1 MSDTQTV
8 PKRRQNRRPAQLVP
22 KLRLLYS
29 PASGLLSCSR
39 LHSLNVGERAI
50 GRSPSSATGIAVES
64 DRAMSRRHAIL
75 VVEEGSL
82 AVSICDQDSTNGTFV
97 NRELI
102 TAPTRLADGDIIQTG
117 DSYWLLRFEPENL
130 KDEPIRS
137 IIGVSAPIKACRAQ
151 VARYAKSTCPVLIL
165 GETGTG
171 KEVVAKALH
180 SLSKRTGQLITV
192 NSAAIPETL
201 APSEFFGHA
210 PNSFT
215 GAKERNGHYIAA
227 DRGTLFLDEIGDMR
241 LDLQPVLLRAIEEG
255 QITPVGTSKS
265 VSADVRIIAATNR
278 PLSADVETGRFR
290 QDLLARLAGVEIHLP
305 LLRERREDILL
316 LFHHFL
322 AGRTVELSSELI
334 ETLLSYDW
342 PLNVRELR
350 RAAERL
356 ILDGPDS
363 IIGDYEAAIR
373 SKTDKTAKPQHVGRQ
388 LVARSRRTD
397 PTAAE
402 IIAALTE
409 CGGVVIHAAER
420 LGIPRPR
427 LYQLMDKLG
436 IDKDQFRH
444 VNRELPQ

>member
-8 PKRRQNRRPAQLVP
+8 PKRRQNRPPAQLVP

-29 PASGLLSCSR
+29 PASGLLSSSR
-39 LHSLNVGERAI
+39 LHSLNVGEIAI
-50 GRSPSSATGIAVES
+50 GRSPGSSTGIAVES
-64 DRAMSRRHAIL
+64 DRAMSRRHALL
-75 VVEEGSL
+75 VVEDGSL

-97 NRELI
+97 NRERI
-102 TAPTRLADGDIIQTG
+102 TALTRLADGDIIQTG
-117 DSYWLLRFEPENL
+117 DSFWLLRFEPQTVR
-130 KDEPIRS
+130 DEEIPS

-151 VARYAKSTCPVLIL
+151 VARYAKSTCTVLIL

-180 SLSKRTGQLITV
+180 ALSKRTGQLISV
-192 NSAAIPETL
+192 NCAAIPETL
-201 APSEFFGHA
+201 APSEFFGHV

-215 GAKERNGHYIAA
+215 GAKERKGHYIAA
-227 DRGTLFLDEIGDMR
+227 DRGTLFLDEVGDMR
-241 LDLQPVLLRAIEEG
+241 SDLQPVLLRAIEDG
-255 QITPVGTSKS
+255 QITPVGSSKP

-278 PLSADVETGRFR
+278 PLSAEVETGRFR

-305 LLRERREDILL
+305 PLKDRREDILR

-322 AGRTVELSSELI
+322 AGRSVELSSELI
-334 ETLLSYDW
+334 ESLLTYDW
-342 PLNVRELR
+342 PLNVRELSK
-350 RAAERL
+350 AAARL
-356 ILDGPDS
+356 ILDGPEQ
-363 IIGDYEAAIR
+363 IIADYQTALQG
-373 SKTDKTAKPQHVGRQ
+373 KTHKPATPQPVGRQ
-388 LVARSRRTD
+388 SAARNRRTD
-397 PTAAE
+397 PTSAE
-402 IIAALTE
+402 INTALLE